1 VWRTESQKA
10 KIRLAAKHADQIRKA
25 IRKSVDVNRAVTAW
39 MDTHPVKDVTSIDD
53 IRAWADGHIYTDG
66 DPLRNALGRLYAE
79 SWVLGGDIADTA
91 ILAVSNKPLM
101 SLMATK
107 AAVGN
112 ANWDD
117 WKAGNRPASILVNPP
132 DAFSKLM
139 ASRKVD
145 IQGIN
150 RTTTDRIGT
159 ILGDALSKG
168 QSPYKIAGEIEG
180 LLNDPERAL
189 MIAQTEMSRAVSVA
203 SRNTYLERGMDKVEW
218 FPADPCDICA
228 ENASVGAISIDA
240 EFPSGDTEPPAHPY
254 CRCTL
259 APAEQD
265 PEALLAESGGGD
277 DAQIEPISVAN
288 LPKPTTGWREGSDL
302 TPEEMME
309 WLSKKGSPEDLE
321 AFLKAKAGSDMP
333 EGFQAG
339 SGFSASTL
347 TATERRGIA
356 AYTGQD
362 YEAMNGML
370 RGNGYLGDN
379 AAMQKKID
387 AVNSAIAKAPPLSEP
402 IITYRGMKGNTA
414 SKIAN
419 LNVGAVYTD
428 EGFYSTAL
436 DKGRARGF
444 THTYNDT
451 TPKIIIE
458 IFNPI
463 GTQGIDLDGAALS
476 KYNETEWLLPSG
488 TKFEIIEKT
497 LPDNDN
503 TVYIKAKVVLP

>member
-1 VWRTESQKA
+1 MWITESQKA
-10 KIRLAAKHADQIRKA
+10 KIRLAAKHADAIRKA
-25 IRKSVDVNRAVTAW
+25 IRKSVDVEKAVTAW
-39 MDTHPVKDVTSIDD
+39 IETRPVKDVTSIDD
-53 IRAWADGHIYTDG
+53 IRAWADGNIYTDG
-66 DPLRNALGRLYAE
+66 EPLRDALGRLYAD

-91 ILAVSNKPLM
+91 ILAISNKPIM

-117 WKAGNRPASILVNPP
+117 WQAGNRPAAILVNPP

-168 QSPYKIAGEIEG
+168 QSPYQISGQIKG

-189 MIAQTEMSRAVSVA
+189 MIAQTEMSRAVSVS
-203 SRNTYLERGMDKVEW
+203 SRNTYIDREMDRVEW
-218 FPADPCDICA
+218 LPADPCDICA

-240 EFPSGDTEPPAHPY
+240 EFPSGDTEPPAHPF

-265 PEALLAESGGGD
+265 PEALFAESGGGD

-309 WLSKKGSPEDLE
+309 WLSSKGSPEDLA
-321 AFLKAKAGSDMP
+321 AFLNAREGTNLIGFQER
-333 EGFQAG
+333 EGFNPATQ
-339 SGFSASTL
+339 L
-347 TATERRGIA
+347 TRSEQIA
-356 AYTGQD
+356 VRAYSYQD

-379 AAMQKKID
+379 ASMQKKID
-387 AVNSAIAKAPPLSEP
+387 RVNSAISKTPPLTEP
-402 IITYRGMKGNTA
+402 IITYRGMSGNTA
-414 SKIAN
+414 SKIGN

-428 EGFYSTAL
+428 EGFYSTSI

-444 THTYNDT
+444 IRSYHADR
-451 TPKIIIE
+451 PKIMIE
-458 IFNPI
+458 ILNPV
-463 GTQGIDLDGAALS
+463 GTQGIDLDGAALAR
-476 KYNETEWLLPSG
+476 YEEYEWLLPSG
-488 TKFEIIEKT
+488 TKFEVLEKT

-503 TVYIKAKVVLP
+503 TVYMKVKVVIP